1 MHKIANQIL
10 KEWLIG
16 SSRKV
21 KMEAKEERNKKKR
34 VNFVLKILHFLETRD
49 SRLDL
54 PLTTLLLL
62 PNTHRGSCLCLC
74 ESSTLEK
81 PSKGTGNNLFQN
93 KSEPSVS
100 TYTTQSIFSLL
111 LIDLPA
117 EKAAANLPK
126 NRANLD
132 TNI

>member
-49 SRLDL
+49 S
-54 PLTTLLLL
+54 
-62 PNTHRGSCLCLC
+62 
-74 ESSTLEK
+74 
-81 PSKGTGNNLFQN
+81 
-93 KSEPSVS
+93 
-100 TYTTQSIFSLL
+100 TYL
-111 LIDLPA
+111 
-117 EKAAANLPK
+117 
-126 NRANLD
+126 
-132 TNI
+132 